1 MKEKKKEFIVIGE
14 NGLFAGGID
23 DPGKVMAMLMFA
35 FFEVW
40 SKEVFPVKDYN
51 KASEVLLNA
60 MSSLKEEESEFN
72 PEDVKR
78 LFNATG
84 LTPAE
89 FFEALECLLSDD
101 DDDDDDHDG
110 FSECDFDITEV

>member
-14 NGLFAGGID
+14 NGLFAGGGID
-23 DPGKVMAMLMFA
+23 DPSKVMAMLMFA

-51 KASEVLLNA
+51 KASEVLMNA
-60 MSSLKEEESEFN
+60 MSSLKEEESEFD
-72 PEDVKR
+72 PDDVER
-78 LFNATG
+78 LINATG
-84 LTPAE
+84 LTPDE

-101 DDDDDDHDG
+101 DDD
-110 FSECDFDITEV
+110 ECNG

>member
-23 DPGKVMAMLMFA
+23 DPSKVIGMLIFA
-35 FFEVW
+35 FLEVW
-40 SKEVFPVKDYN
+40 SKEVFPVNDYN

-60 MSSLKEEESEFN
+60 MSSLKEEESEYD

-78 LFNATG
+78 LVNATG

-101 DDDDDDHDG
+101 DDD
-110 FSECDFDITEV
+110 ECHG